1 MSTIQD
7 QLLSALVQYGFPVL
21 FGTVLIAAVGAPLP
35 VSLLL
40 VAAGS
45 FVEQGVF
52 PYWWI
57 IVVTAVA
64 AVAGDNIGY
73 GLGRWGGRPVVE
85 RIAGWVGGTDQV
97 AKAEKLAE
105 RWGGLGIF
113 FSRWLVSPIG
123 PAINLTSGIAAYSW
137 LKFLALDVAGELVWV
152 MLYVTLGRMFSDRV
166 EAVSDLL
173 GNLTWV
179 ILGGCAVVFLL
190 WKLINIFRLGNADV
204 STVAVTND
212 GHES

>member
-1 MSTIQD
+1 MVD
-7 QLLSALVQYGFPVL
+7 HRRDG
-21 FGTVLIAAVGAPLP
+21 G
-35 VSLLL
+35 
-40 VAAGS
+40 GS
-45 FVEQGVF
+45 G
-52 PYWWI
+52 
-57 IVVTAVA
+57 
-64 AVAGDNIGY
+64 
-73 GLGRWGGRPVVE
+73 GGRQHRLWPWAMG
-85 RIAGWVGGTDQV
+85 RATRRRAHRRLGWRHGPGG
-97 AKAEKLAE
+97 KAEKLAE

-137 LKFLALDVAGELVWV
+137 LKFLMLDVAGELVWV

-212 GHES
+212 GHESSSELAAGCLQGS